1 MCGNELIP
9 GAALAPTTTCNEAC
23 EGNNNE
29 FCGGFWL
36 ISIYK
41 LSAASTTSSSSSTPT
56 PSSAGNGSGN
66 GTGNGNGNVQ
76 GVDIGKS
83 SADGLSGPS
92 KIAIG
97 VTVPAAVLALAGF
110 LW

>member
-23 EGNNNE
+23 EGNDNE

-41 LSAASTTSSSSSTPT
+41 LSVASTTSSS
-56 PSSAGNGSGN
+56 
-66 GTGNGNGNVQ
+66 
-76 GVDIGKS
+76 
-83 SADGLSGPS
+83 ADGLPGPS
-92 KIAIG
+92 KIVLG